1 MKKIFSFLPLVLFV
15 SVLCSCGSDD
25 PFSPSSK
32 KAYPPTWKGFE
43 LRPDRSHIYAGDTVR
58 ATACQDMKGH
68 LINATTY
75 TWTLTLDTLN
85 ADESAS
91 AQYVYQKS
99 VHTNYDGTNDGDP
112 SYTFRMPANAVPNGR
127 ATISFAAQYSY
138 SADGIEVSINQPY
151 DQSTGLGGSIY
162 SQSATLYGKANGSVS
177 FYVKKR

>member
-25 PFSPSSK
+25 P
-32 KAYPPTWKGFE
+32 AYPPTWKEESFK
-43 LRPDRSHIYAGDTVR
+43 LQPDRSHIYAGDTVR

-68 LINATTY
+68 LINGTIY

-99 VHTNYDGTNDGDP
+99 VHTNYDGTNDGNP
-112 SYTFRMPANAVPNGR
+112 SYTFRIPVNAVPNGR

-138 SADGIEVSINQPY
+138 SADGIEVIINQP
-151 DQSTGLGGSIY
+151 GLGGTIH